1 VITEAQGTRTV
12 SGAVRDEVARPLP
25 EALVVID
32 PDSLS
37 LRTRT
42 DAEGRFRIT
51 GVPKGRFEVRVVR
64 IGYRPLSRTI
74 DVAESPVSFDVELQS
89 VPLPLDTVAV
99 RVARLGLYGSVATRG
114 IALLPHEPRPL
125 NGATVEIL
133 GAPHRTRTAADGSF
147 SLPQLGEGA
156 HTVLVTLDRYATRMV
171 PVTIPADGGVTVSI
185 VLDSSYAAYQ
195 QRDDMQMRLMGIRV
209 RRATNPSTFISPHE
223 LDLDAKELRAALRY
237 SPSLLSRG
245 VRVEGYPCIFLNG
258 KYSPDIQITDID
270 PFDVVGIEVYP
281 SGTVP
286 SLDGLVPPQLGTPCD
301 PLLRLFP
308 NEDVGRGR
316 GQRVLVRARSNDHAV
331 LVVWTRGRR

>member
-1 VITEAQGTRTV
+1 MITEAQGSRTV
-12 SGAVRDEVARPLP
+12 SGTVRDEVGRPLP
-25 EALVVID
+25 QVLVVVD

-37 LRTRT
+37 LRART

-51 GVPKGRFEVRVVR
+51 SVPTGRFEVRIVR
-64 IGYRPLSRTI
+64 IGYRPQSRMI
-74 DVAESPVSFDVELQS
+74 AVGEQDVTFEVQLQS

-99 RVARLGLYGSVATRG
+99 RVARRGLYGTVVTRG

-125 NGATVEIL
+125 NGATVEVVSE
-133 GAPHRTRTAADGSF
+133 PHRTRSAADGSF
-147 SLPQLGEGA
+147 SLPELGEGA
-156 HTVLVTLDRYATRMV
+156 HMLMVTLDRYAIRMI
-171 PVTIPADGGVTVSI
+171 PVTIPADGGITVSI

-209 RRATNPSTFISPHE
+209 RRATSPSTFLSPHE
-223 LDLDAKELRAALRY
+223 LDLDATELRAALRY
-237 SPSLLSRG
+237 SPSLLSSG

-258 KYSPDIQITDID
+258 KYSPEIQITDIN

-308 NEDVGRGR
+308 NEEVGRGR
-316 GQRVLVRARSNDHAV
+316 GQRVPVRARSNDRAV